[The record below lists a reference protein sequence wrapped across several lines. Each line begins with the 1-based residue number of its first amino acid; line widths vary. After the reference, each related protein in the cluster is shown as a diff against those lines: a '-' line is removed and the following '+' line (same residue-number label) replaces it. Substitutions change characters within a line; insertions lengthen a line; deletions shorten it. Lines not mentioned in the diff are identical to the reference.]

1 MGLFDTV
8 GLKQSESTIPTAE
21 KALHINRDRSKYGTF
36 AEIGAGQE
44 VVRWFFLVGGA
55 SGTVAKS
62 MSAYDMTVSDA
73 IYGKSPRYV
82 SRVRLLQMLDHE
94 YALNVERLTPKLE
107 SKGHIFAFADTVA
120 TKSSRGP
127 SLGHGWMGI
136 RFQATPGSA
145 PSQILIHV
153 NMLDKDV
160 NEQQEALGVVGVN
173 LIYGAF
179 HEEDPVK
186 LMAGLLDNLTR
197 SRIEVDMIEFTGE
210 RYQGFDNR
218 IAALGLLTL
227 NLSDAA
233 MLGPSGE
240 VLQPSDLLF
249 RRPVL
254 IERGKFDPVT
264 LTHLDIL
271 RCGESSYFPTVQGAE
286 HEPVVLMEMSTHNL
300 IRSGE
305 VDAADFL
312 ARVEVLNAIGKTV
325 LVTDFPEY
333 YGLAEYIRRY
343 TQEHCAMA
351 LSVNHLRE
359 LFEEKYYENLD
370 GGILE
375 GLGLLFKRNFTFYI
389 YPIRS
394 GSEIITAEKFEPT
407 APLDDIYRYLRRR
420 GYIIDM
426 PSYDPECLS
435 IYASDVARL
444 IQDKNPIWKTMV
456 PPAVIDLIEERRFFS
471 NDTGP
476 R

>member
-8 GLKQSESTIPTAE
+8 GTLRSSTTLPTAE
-21 KALHINRDRSKYGTF
+21 KALQINRDRSKYGTF

-82 SRVRLLQMLDHE
+82 SRNRLLQMLDHE
-94 YALNVERLTPKLE
+94 YSLNVERLGPKLE
-107 SKGHIFAFADTVA
+107 GKGHLFAFADTVA

-136 RFQATPGSA
+136 RFQMSPGA
-145 PSQILIHV
+145 EPSQILLHV
-153 NMLDKDV
+153 NMLDKDAT
-160 NEQQEALGVVGVN
+160 EQQEALGIVGVN

-179 HEEDPVK
+179 HCEDPVQ
-186 LMAGLLDNLTR
+186 LMDTLLDNLSR
-197 SRIEVDMIEFTGE
+197 SRIEVDMIEFSGQKYAT
-210 RYQGFDNR
+210 FDNR
-218 IAALGLLTL
+218 IAALWLLTL

-233 MLGPSGE
+233 MLGASGE
-240 VLQPSDLLF
+240 VLQPSDVLF

-254 IERGKFDPVT
+254 IERGRFDPVT
-264 LTHLDIL
+264 LTHVDIL
-271 RCGESSYFPTVQGAE
+271 KCGENAFFPRVKSSE

-305 VDAADFL
+305 VDTADFL
-312 ARVEVLNAIGKTV
+312 ARVEVLNSIGKTV

-333 YGLAEYIRRY
+333 YRLAEYIRRY
-343 TQEHCAMA
+343 TQEPCGMA

-359 LFEEKYYENLD
+359 LFEEKYYQDLD

-375 GLGLLFKRNFTFYI
+375 GLGLLFKRNFTFFI
-389 YPIRS
+389 YPIR
-394 GSEIITAEKFEPT
+394 GEEEILTAEKFSPT
-407 APLDDIYRYLRRR
+407 EPLDDIYRYLRRR
-420 GYIIDM
+420 DYIVDLGD
-426 PSYDPECLS
+426 YDPQCLS

-444 IQDKNPIWKTMV
+444 IKEKNPVWRTMV
-456 PPAVIDLIEERRFFS
+456 PKSIVSLIEERNFFGS
-471 NDTGP
+471 
-476 R
+476 